1 MKTKYSITGL
11 DCPNCAAKLEG
22 MIAKLD
28 GIESAKINFLTE
40 KVTLE
45 SSLDADALLAA
56 VRETAAQFSKKVTVS
71 PL

>member
-28 GIESAKINFLTE
+28 GVESAKINFLTE
-40 KVTLE
+40 KVTVE
-45 SSLDADALLAA
+45 SALDADALLAA
-56 VRETAAQFSKKVTVS
+56 VREAAAAFSKKVTVS